1 MRIKKK
7 NYIKLLENEIVR
19 RQEEMANMEFGSDE
33 YDKASDSITKLTRQ
47 LNEIQSRKGDQWIKI
62 ASIGLST
69 GTAIWWALTSFVYE
83 ERGFVKS
90 SIGKMTNKMIEKIA
104 KH

>member
-19 RQEEMANMEFGSDE
+19 RQEEMAKMEFGTEE
-33 YDKASDSITKLTRQ
+33 YERATDSITKLTRQ
-47 LNEIQSRKGDQWIKI
+47 LDEIKSRKGDQWIKI

-69 GTAIWWALTSFVYE
+69 GTAVWWALTSFVYE

-90 SIGKMTNKMIEKIA
+90 SIGKLTNKMIDRIA
-104 KH
+104 RP

>member
-1 MRIKKK
+1 MRMKKK
-7 NYIKLLENEIVR
+7 NYIKLLEEEIER
-19 RQEEMANMEFGSDE
+19 RHEELANMEFGTEE

-47 LNEIQSRKGDQWIKI
+47 LNEIKSRKGDQWIKI

-90 SIGKMTNKMIEKIA
+90 SVGKMTNKLIEKIA
-104 KH
+104 RH

>member
-1 MRIKKK
+1 MIIKKK
-7 NYIKLLENEIVR
+7 NYIKLLEEEIVR
-19 RQEEMANMEFGSDE
+19 RQQEMAKMTFGTEE
-33 YDKASDSITKLTRQ
+33 YERASDSITKLTRQ
-47 LNEIQSRKGDQWIKI
+47 LDEIKSRKADQWIKV
-62 ASIGLST
+62 ASIGVST

-90 SIGKMTNKMIEKIA
+90 SVGKLTNKVIEKIA

>member
-7 NYIKLLENEIVR
+7 NYIKLLEEEIVR
-19 RQEEMANMEFGSDE
+19 RQQEMADMEFGTEE
-33 YDKASDSITKLTRQ
+33 YERAADSITKLTRQ
-47 LNEIQSRKGDQWIKI
+47 LDEIKSRKGDQWIKV

-90 SIGKMTNKMIEKIA
+90 SVGKMTNKLIEKIA

>member
-1 MRIKKK
+1 MKIKKK
-7 NYIKLLENEIVR
+7 NYIKLLEAEIERRNE
-19 RQEEMANMEFGSDE
+19 ELGTMEFGSEE
-33 YDKASDSITKLTRQ
+33 YDRASDSITKLTRQ
-47 LNEIQSRKGDQWIKI
+47 LNEIETRKGDQWIKVV
-62 ASIGLST
+62 SIGVST

-90 SIGKMTNKMIEKIA
+90 SVGKMTNKLIEKIA